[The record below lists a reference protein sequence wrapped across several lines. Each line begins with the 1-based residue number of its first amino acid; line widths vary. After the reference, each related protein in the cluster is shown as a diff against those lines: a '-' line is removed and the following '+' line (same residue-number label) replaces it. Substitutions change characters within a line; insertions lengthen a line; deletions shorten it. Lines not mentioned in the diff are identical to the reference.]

1 MSQHPAPW
9 SKPPA
14 PNSSPAPR
22 PGEVRG
28 AGGGAASST
37 MNGGRVPAPV
47 PATGPSQVP
56 PEQLRTLAYH
66 RLGFADRNH
75 EWWKPLV
82 EGAILFFLFLV
93 LSVLFA
99 IPVILFMDNPMGLD
113 NVATMDQLDPLIF
126 FFLFGSVA
134 LLAPAAYLA
143 RKIMGP
149 RPLGLL
155 HSVTGRLRWKWMLQ
169 CGLAALAIFVVI
181 NGLSILLDLMTGG
194 EAIEFTVAPQ
204 WGWLLLMVVLLVPI
218 QCFAEELVFRGY
230 LMQTVGRWLKHPA
243 WAILLPVP
251 LFVAGHLYD
260 VWGQAS
266 IAVMAITMGVITWRT
281 GGLEAAVALHV
292 VNNCT
297 VTLMAIVGL
306 ADLSDT
312 SGGPIDVLFTLAV
325 NGVFLLV
332 VFRMARK
339 TRIATSRTIILPPPP
354 RLPAL
359 AQRPRTVSQVGSELA
374 AFVVD
379 PRTQNYLSLPE
390 QYGPYTV
397 RDGQGRP
404 VGLLDVRK
412 TSGPQSP
419 NGQSGNGP
427 WPNGPSQGGDP
438 RDRQLAGAQPPNRGS
453 HGGDSATNQDRTP

>member
-14 PNSSPAPR
+14 PS
-22 PGEVRG
+22 
-28 AGGGAASST
+28 
-37 MNGGRVPAPV
+37 PV
-47 PATGPSQVP
+47 PPA
-56 PEQLRTLAYH
+56 QLRTLAYH
-66 RLGFADRNH
+66 RLGFADQNH
-75 EWWKPLV
+75 AWWKPLV
-82 EGAILFFLFLV
+82 EGGAILFFLFIV
-93 LSVLFA
+93 LPVLLA
-99 IPVILFMDNPMGLD
+99 TPVILFMDNPMDVNNLD
-113 NVATMDQLDPLIF
+113 TMNQLDPLVF

-134 LLAPAAYLA
+134 LLAPAAYVA

-155 HSVTGRLRWKWMLQ
+155 HSVTGRLRWKWLLR
-169 CGLAALAIFVVI
+169 CGLAALAIFVVV
-181 NGLSILLDLMTGG
+181 NGLSILLDLMAGG
-194 EAIEFTVAPQ
+194 EAIEFTLAPQ
-204 WGWLLLMVVLLVPI
+204 WGWLLLMVVLLVPV
-218 QCFAEELVFRGY
+218 QCFAEELIFRGY

-243 WAILLPVP
+243 WAVLLPVP

-260 VWGQAS
+260 VWGQAA
-266 IAVMAITMGVITWRT
+266 IAIMAITMGVLTWRT

-297 VTLMAIVGL
+297 VTLMAVAGL
-306 ADLSDT
+306 ADLNDT
-312 SGGPIDVLFTLAV
+312 SGGPIEVLFTLAI
-325 NGVFLLV
+325 NGIFLLV

-359 AQRPRTVSQVGSELA
+359 AQRPLVVSQNGSELA

-404 VGLLDVRK
+404 VGLLDVRQ
-412 TSGPQSP
+412 TG
-419 NGQSGNGP
+419 
-427 WPNGPSQGGDP
+427 
-438 RDRQLAGAQPPNRGS
+438 
-453 HGGDSATNQDRTP
+453 SATDQDRTP

>member
-1 MSQHPAPW
+1 
-9 SKPPA
+9 
-14 PNSSPAPR
+14 
-22 PGEVRG
+22 
-28 AGGGAASST
+28 
-37 MNGGRVPAPV
+37 
-47 PATGPSQVP
+47 
-56 PEQLRTLAYH
+56 
-66 RLGFADRNH
+66 
-75 EWWKPLV
+75 
-82 EGAILFFLFLV
+82 
-93 LSVLFA
+93 
-99 IPVILFMDNPMGLD
+99 
-113 NVATMDQLDPLIF
+113 
-126 FFLFGSVA
+126 
-134 LLAPAAYLA
+134 
-143 RKIMGP
+143 
-149 RPLGLL
+149 
-155 HSVTGRLRWKWMLQ
+155 MLQ

-438 RDRQLAGAQPPNRGS
+438 RGRQLAGAQPPNRGS

>member
-1 MSQHPAPW
+1 
-9 SKPPA
+9 
-14 PNSSPAPR
+14 
-22 PGEVRG
+22 
-28 AGGGAASST
+28 
-37 MNGGRVPAPV
+37 MNGGRVPPPV
-47 PATGPSQVP
+47 PAPGPSQVP
-56 PEQLRTLAYH
+56 PERLRTLAYH
-66 RLGFADRNH
+66 RLGFADPKH

-82 EGAILFFLFLV
+82 EGAIFFFLYIVLTVLFTIPLV
-93 LSVLFA
+93 LFV
-99 IPVILFMDNPMGLD
+99 DNPMDMD
-113 NVATMDQLDPLIF
+113 NLETMNQLDPLVF
-126 FFLFGSVA
+126 LLLFGSVA
-134 LLAPAAYLA
+134 LMAPAAYLA
-143 RKIMGP
+143 RWIMGP

-181 NGLSILLDLMTGG
+181 NGLSILFDIVAGG
-194 EAIEFTVAPQ
+194 EAIEFTLAPQ
-204 WGWLLLMVVLLVPI
+204 WGWLLLMVILLVPI

-297 VTLMAIVGL
+297 VTLMAMVGL
-306 ADLSDT
+306 ADLNDT
-312 SGGPIDVLFTLAV
+312 SGGPIEVLFTLAI
-325 NGVFLLV
+325 NGIFLLV

-359 AQRPRTVSQVGSELA
+359 AQRQRVVGQNGTALA

-419 NGQSGNGP
+419 NGPSGNGP
-427 WPNGPSQGGDP
+427 WQNGPSQGGDP
-438 RDRQLAGAQPPNRGS
+438 RDRQFTGAQPSSQHTSYGS
-453 HGGDSATNQDRTP
+453 PQGQNLGPQGDGSATNQDRTP

>member
-14 PNSSPAPR
+14 PSPI
-22 PGEVRG
+22 
-28 AGGGAASST
+28 
-37 MNGGRVPAPV
+37 
-47 PATGPSQVP
+47 P

-66 RLGFADRNH
+66 RLGLADRNH
-75 EWWKPLV
+75 AWWKPLV
-82 EGAILFFLFLV
+82 EGAILLFLFIV

-99 IPVILFMDNPMGLD
+99 IPVILFMDNPMDVDNLD
-113 NVATMDQLDPLIF
+113 TMNQLDPLTF
-126 FFLFGSVA
+126 FFLFGSIA
-134 LLAPAAYLA
+134 LMAPAAYVA
-143 RKIMGP
+143 RMIMGP

-155 HSVTGRLRWKWMLQ
+155 HSVTGRLRWKWLLQ
-169 CGLAALAIFVVI
+169 CGLAALAIFVVV
-181 NGLSILLDLMTGG
+181 NGLSILLDLLAGG

-218 QCFAEELVFRGY
+218 QCFAEELIFRGY

-260 VWGQAS
+260 VWGQTA
-266 IAVMAITMGVITWRT
+266 IAIMAITMGVLTWRT

-297 VTLMAIVGL
+297 VTLMAVVGL
-306 ADLSDT
+306 ADLNDT
-312 SGGPIDVLFTLAV
+312 SGGPLEVLFTLAI
-325 NGVFLLV
+325 NGIFLVV

-354 RLPAL
+354 RLPSL
-359 AQRPRTVSQVGSELA
+359 AQRPRVVSQNGSELA

-404 VGLLDVRK
+404 VGLLDVRR
-412 TSGPQSP
+412 TGSAA
-419 NGQSGNGP
+419 
-427 WPNGPSQGGDP
+427 DP
-438 RDRQLAGAQPPNRGS
+438 E
-453 HGGDSATNQDRTP
+453 RTP